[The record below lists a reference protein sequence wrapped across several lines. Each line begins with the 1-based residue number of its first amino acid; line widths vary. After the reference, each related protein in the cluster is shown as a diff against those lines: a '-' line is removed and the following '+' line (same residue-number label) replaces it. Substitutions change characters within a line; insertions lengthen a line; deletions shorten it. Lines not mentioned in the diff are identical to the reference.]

1 MTKPHLQQALLPDT
15 LKPQTKNVLKIILID
30 HLIDKGWWAADL
42 KVDAE
47 LAWDLVQLLAEY
59 DAQWKE
65 IESKKDLQAQPFFKE
80 LLNHLQA

>member
-1 MTKPHLQQALLPDT
+1 MTKPHLKHSSLPHA
-15 LKPQTKNVLKIILID
+15 LKPQTKKVLQLILID

-47 LAWDLVQLLAEY
+47 LACDLVQLLVEY

-65 IESKKDLQAQPFFKE
+65 IESKKDL
-80 LLNHLQA
+80 